1 MTAGDLAT
9 LFQGLEKEEPCLL
22 DPHITI
28 NHQKISK
35 GSYVRTSQGLF
46 HLLTLY
52 SVRGRHFA
60 MAMRLGEVKADSITG
75 LLLLRQD
82 RAVLMIDLSNF
93 QAKFYT
99 LPVPPD
105 FLLLSYEDK

>member
-1 MTAGDLAT
+1 
-9 LFQGLEKEEPCLL
+9 
-22 DPHITI
+22 
-28 NHQKISK
+28 
-35 GSYVRTSQGLF
+35 
-46 HLLTLY
+46 
-52 SVRGRHFA
+52 
-60 MAMRLGEVKADSITG
+60 MRLGEVKADSITG